1 MVFTDR
7 IQDTAFL
14 VNVSDTSTRSSHR
27 WLRSP
32 MMDGSGWTDEIEVM
46 RFERLDCFLFLIL
59 LIMNVFI
66 LYYVI
71 GCCICF
77 QPFENVLEDC

>member
-1 MVFTDR
+1 MVFPNR
-7 IQDTAFL
+7 LHDTAFP
-14 VNVSDTSTRSSHR
+14 VNVSDTNTRSSHS

-32 MMDGSGWTDEIEVM
+32 MMDGSGWTNEIEVVQ
-46 RFERLDCFLFLIL
+46 FERLDCSLFLIL

-71 GCCICF
+71 GCIF
-77 QPFENVLEDC
+77 

>member
-1 MVFTDR
+1 
-7 IQDTAFL
+7 
-14 VNVSDTSTRSSHR
+14 
-27 WLRSP
+27 

-46 RFERLDCFLFLIL
+46 QFERLDCFLFLIL

-71 GCCICF
+71 GCCIF
-77 QPFENVLEDC
+77 FFNYLRMY